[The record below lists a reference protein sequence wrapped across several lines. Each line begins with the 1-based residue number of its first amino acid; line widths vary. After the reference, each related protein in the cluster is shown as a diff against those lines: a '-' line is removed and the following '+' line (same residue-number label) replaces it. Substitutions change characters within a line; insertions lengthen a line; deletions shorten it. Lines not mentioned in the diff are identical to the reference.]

1 MPQVT
6 TAAGLAN
13 GFALASTD
21 DDADVRALLR
31 RMVMPGAV
39 SIAFTREPDYF
50 AGEGLAGA
58 HDRTIVHRHD
68 GRLEGVA
75 RLSTNTL
82 YRSGRAARLG
92 YLGELRMAPDASHRA
107 QILRDGYACLHE
119 YVQEDALDAC
129 FTSIATDN
137 VRARRVLEHGRR
149 FGLPAYRPLAELV
162 TVLLPVSR
170 AEYPSASVAPSPDR
184 DELTAFLSEQS
195 RAAHLTLTWDAARW
209 QHLAEHGITPAD
221 FRVVRARGTTGPI
234 VAAGAVWD
242 QRAFKQTVVVAYD
255 GALRWSR
262 PLVNTLA
269 AAGLAPALPAP
280 GDVLAHGA
288 ILGLCVDGEHAAR
301 AADGGGRSSVWTA
314 LLRLLSADAARRGL
328 AWMMVTRDRQDLQLA
343 ALREYARLASRIPAN
358 TREYHTNLYAV
369 EWPGHD
375 VSPDAWDGRP
385 FRPEVALL

>member
-1 MPQVT
+1 MLPV
-6 TAAGLAN
+6 TAAPRLAD

-39 SIAFTREPDYF
+39 SVAFTREPDYF

-58 HDRTIVHRHD
+58 HDRTLVHRHD

-82 YRSGRAARLG
+82 HRSGHAARLG

-119 YVQEDALDAC
+119 YVQEEALDAC

-149 FGLPAYRPLAELV
+149 FGLPAYRPMADLV
-162 TVLLPVSR
+162 TVLLPVGR
-170 AEYPSASVAPSPDR
+170 VEYPSASVAPSPDR

-195 RAAHLTLTWDAARW
+195 RAAHLTLTWDALRW
-209 QHLAEHGITPAD
+209 QQLAEHGITPAD

-242 QRAFKQTVVVAYD
+242 QRAFRQTVVVAYD
-255 GALRWSR
+255 GTLRWTR

-280 GDVLAHGA
+280 GTVLAHGA
-288 ILGLCVDGEHAAR
+288 ILGLSVDHEHEAR
-301 AADGGGRSSVWTA
+301 ASDVRSRASVWTA

-328 AWMMVTRDRQDLQLA
+328 AWLMVTRDRLDPQLA
-343 ALREYARLASRIPAN
+343 SLRDQARLSSRIPAS

-369 EWPGHD
+369 EWPGQEA
-375 VSPDAWDGRP
+375 SSDAWDGRP

>member
-1 MPQVT
+1 MPLVT
-6 TAAGLAN
+6 ASAGLAN

-39 SIAFTREPDYF
+39 SVAFTREPDYF

-58 HDRTIVHRHD
+58 HDRTIVHRHE

-82 YRSGRAARLG
+82 HRSGRAARLG
-92 YLGELRMAPDASHRA
+92 YLGELRIAPDASHGA

-119 YVQEDALDAC
+119 YVQEEALDAC

-137 VRARRVLEHGRR
+137 RRARRVLEHGRR
-149 FGLPAYRPLAELV
+149 FGLPAYRPLADLV

-170 AEYPSASVAPSPDR
+170 AEHPSASAAPSPDR
-184 DELTAFLSEQS
+184 EELTAFLEEQS
-195 RAAHLTLTWDAARW
+195 RAAHLTLTWDATRW
-209 QHLAEHGITPAD
+209 QQLADHGVTPAD
-221 FRVVRARGTTGPI
+221 FRVVRARGTSGPI
-234 VAAGAVWD
+234 IAAGAVWD
-242 QRAFKQTVVVAYD
+242 QRAFRQTVVVAYD
-255 GALRWSR
+255 GALRWTR

-280 GDVLAHGA
+280 GDVFAHGA
-288 ILGLCVDGEHAAR
+288 ILALSVDREYAAR
-301 AADGGGRSSVWTA
+301 ESDSGGRSSVWTS

-328 AWMMVTRDRQDLQLA
+328 AWMMVTRDRQDPQLA
-343 ALREYARLASRIPAN
+343 SLREHARAASRIPAN
-358 TREYHTNLYAV
+358 TREYHTTLYAV
-369 EWPGHD
+369 EWPGKDTGRD
-375 VSPDAWDGRP
+375 VWDERP

>member
-1 MPQVT
+1 MPPV
-6 TAAGLAN
+6 TAAPGLAN
-13 GFALASTD
+13 GFALASRD

-39 SIAFTREPDYF
+39 SVAFTREPDYF

-82 YRSGRAARLG
+82 HRSGHAARLG
-92 YLGELRMAPDASHRA
+92 YLGELRMDPDASHRA
-107 QILRDGYACLHE
+107 QMLRDGYACLHE
-119 YVQEDALDAC
+119 YVQEEALDAC
-129 FTSIATDN
+129 FTSIATEN

-170 AEYPSASVAPSPDR
+170 LEQPSASVASSPDR
-184 DELTAFLSEQS
+184 DELMAFLSEQS

-209 QHLAEHGITPAD
+209 QQLADHGITPAD
-221 FRVVRARGTTGPI
+221 FRVVRAGGTTGPI

-242 QRAFKQTVVVAYD
+242 QRAFRQTVVVAYD
-255 GALRWSR
+255 GALRWTR
-262 PLVNTLA
+262 PVVNTLA

-280 GDVLAHGA
+280 GEVLAHGA
-288 ILGLCVDGEHAAR
+288 ILGLSVDREHAAR
-301 AADGGGRSSVWTA
+301 VSNGGRRSSVWTA

-328 AWMMVTRDRQDLQLA
+328 AWLMVTRDEHDPQLA
-343 ALREYARLASRIPAN
+343 ALREQARLASRIPAN
-358 TREYHTNLYAV
+358 VREYRTTLYAV

-375 VSPDAWDGRP
+375 ASPDAWDERP